1 MKTIGQKNIKGS
13 RNAAAIKNNDLTHSF
28 LDASPQVLPVEQI
41 AFSPLNYR
49 KYFDQKALEAFA
61 SEMALHGVL
70 SPLLVRPAANGG
82 YELVAGERRLRA
94 AKIAGIAQVP
104 AMIRE
109 LTDSQVTELQLSE
122 NLQRENPHPLHESQA
137 VLMLQNSGLT
147 IDKIASRL
155 GKSKT
160 FVFSRIKLAGL
171 IEVLQQV
178 FLANKITINEAFEI
192 ARLAPDSQYELYEQ
206 YCTNWEDEDFE
217 LDNISYI
224 IRRFKY
230 DLQQAPFDI
239 KDKTLNPEMGACSRC
254 PFNSATIRTLFP
266 ELSKEAV
273 CSNTAC
279 YNTKCSVH
287 LGKQISEA
295 VAQMKPQALVYSAQ
309 WSTDTETLINSMPE
323 IAGLPRFYRWDVSP
337 VSAPE
342 PPEQEDYTETEEEE
356 GHEYFNGEGYEQA
369 MTEYHTDLDA
379 FNAAIHDGD
388 IRTAIH
394 IKDASVSFMLF
405 TETKKQHN
413 NAPVTVTAKDVQAAI
428 KSGAATPEL
437 LDAEISRI
445 QQREARF
452 QELDC
457 EKVQAKIHEEFFEQF
472 SNPENNVGLTYA
484 DKMAVRLIVYQSL
497 NYSVRHR
504 VDEVLFKDIEQPLS
518 KEQFSRSLQSLTD
531 QQFSYLIRMAVA
543 ANPDS
548 KSPNYITGW
557 CLYEMAQAAG
567 LDVVSIEAGQ
577 QTIATERKGKAGA
590 RIKDLEHRKEQMQV
604 AV

>member
-1 MKTIGQKNIKGS
+1 MKTIAQKTMNGRRK
-13 RNAAAIKNNDLTHSF
+13 AAAIKNNDLTHSF
-28 LDASPQVLPVEQI
+28 EEASPQVLPVEQI

-70 SPLLVRPAANGG
+70 SPLLVRPVAKGG

-94 AKIAGIAQVP
+94 AKIAGITQVP

-109 LTDSQVTELQLSE
+109 LTDSQVIELQLSE

-137 VLMLQNSGLT
+137 VLMLQTSGLT

-171 IEVLQQV
+171 IEMLQQV

-192 ARLAPDSQYELYEQ
+192 AKLSPDSQYELYEQ
-206 YCTNWEDEDFE
+206 YCTNWEDRDFE

-239 KDKTLNPEMGACSRC
+239 KDKTLHPEMGACGRC
-254 PFNSATIRTLFP
+254 PFNSATIRSLFP

-279 YNTKCSVH
+279 YKTKCSVH
-287 LGKQISEA
+287 LRKQISEA
-295 VAQMKPQALVYSAQ
+295 VAQMKPQALVYSSQ
-309 WSTDTETLINSMPE
+309 WSTDTETLINGMPE
-323 IAGLPRFYRWDVSP
+323 IANLPRFYRWDISP

-342 PPEQEDYTETEEEE
+342 PTKQEEYTESDEED
-356 GHEYFNGEGYEQA
+356 GQEYFNGEGYEQA
-369 MTEYHTDLDA
+369 VAEYHADLEA
-379 FNAAIHDGD
+379 FNQAVHDGD

-394 IKDASVSFMLF
+394 IKETSVGFMLF
-405 TETKKQHN
+405 TEAKKQHT
-413 NAPVTVTAKDVQAAI
+413 NAATTVTAKDVQAAI

-445 QQREARF
+445 QQRETRF
-452 QELDC
+452 QELDR
-457 EKVQAKIHEEFFEQF
+457 EKVQAKIHEQFFEQF
-472 SNPENNVGLTYA
+472 SSPENNVSLTYA
-484 DKMAVRLIVYQSL
+484 DEMAVRLIVYQSL

-504 VDEVLFKDIEQPLS
+504 VDEVLFKDLDEPLS
-518 KEQFSRSLQSLTD
+518 KENFSRNLQVLTD
-531 QQFSYLIRMAVA
+531 SQFSYLIRMAVA
-543 ANPDS
+543 ANYDS

-567 LDVVSIEAGQ
+567 LDVDNIETQQ
-577 QTIATERKGKAGA
+577 QTIAAERQAKADA
-590 RIKDLEHRKEQMQV
+590 RIKDLEHRKEQMEV
-604 AV
+604 TV